1 MILKSLFVRN
11 WKTTVTGIITGG
23 ALGYA
28 GYATGNTELIL
39 AGATAAAGGVV
50 GYIRRDNAKLFY
62 SFRGCDI
69 PVV

>member
-11 WKTTVTGIITGG
+11 WKTTLTGIITGG

-39 AGATAAAGGVV
+39 AGATAAAGGIM
-50 GYIRRDNAKLFY
+50 GSDAKPKKKAKKKL
-62 SFRGCDI
+62 SED
-69 PVV
+69 V